1 MRRLLSSYPVVI
13 TSVFS
18 ASLLSAPSVSAEP
31 DDVVYVTAAD
41 DVHYEPHG
49 YGALRQSSATK
60 GSAALA
66 ETPQF
71 VSVIRRDQLD
81 TLPAES
87 LSKALRFDSTGALNE
102 DETWLYRMTGSAAS
116 SGSQIE
122 NTKQSR
128 YLIAP
133 SVTWQPLNN
142 LSWTVAGVYQHDPYV
157 GYYNTLPAAALGLLP
172 SPYGS
177 LDRHRN
183 YSNPE
188 FDPYGSH
195 YRPQFTPHMTS
206 STSTGQTYRRY
217 GVYMQDHLRWQQWS
231 LILSGRYD
239 DSSLKTTNNLSGTT
253 QNSDTSAYSHRAG
266 LTYTFTS
273 PNNPSPE

>member
-87 LSKALRFDSTGALNE
+87 LSKALRYS
-102 DETWLYRMTGSAAS
+102 
-116 SGSQIE
+116 
-122 NTKQSR
+122 
-128 YLIAP
+128 
-133 SVTWQPLNN
+133 
-142 LSWTVAGVYQHDPYV
+142 AGVASEKF
-157 GYYNTLPAAALGLLP
+157 GGL
-172 SPYGS
+172 
-177 LDRHRN
+177 R
-183 YSNPE
+183 
-188 FDPYGSH
+188 
-195 YRPQFTPHMTS
+195 Q
-206 STSTGQTYRRY
+206 
-217 GVYMQDHLRWQQWS
+217 
-231 LILSGRYD
+231 
-239 DSSLKTTNNLSGTT
+239 
-253 QNSDTSAYSHRAG
+253 
-266 LTYTFTS
+266 
-273 PNNPSPE
+273 

>member
-87 LSKALRFDSTGALNE
+87 SAKRCALT
-102 DETWLYRMTGSAAS
+102 
-116 SGSQIE
+116 
-122 NTKQSR
+122 
-128 YLIAP
+128 AP
-133 SVTWQPLNN
+133 
-142 LSWTVAGVYQHDPYV
+142 AH
-157 GYYNTLPAAALGLLP
+157 
-172 SPYGS
+172 
-177 LDRHRN
+177 
-183 YSNPE
+183 
-188 FDPYGSH
+188 
-195 YRPQFTPHMTS
+195 
-206 STSTGQTYRRY
+206 
-217 GVYMQDHLRWQQWS
+217 
-231 LILSGRYD
+231 
-239 DSSLKTTNNLSGTT
+239 
-253 QNSDTSAYSHRAG
+253 
-266 LTYTFTS
+266 
-273 PNNPSPE
+273 